1 MDHKFEEL
9 KCYFNTRL
17 TEQEEIELR
26 CLKKISKEIE
36 NKGNKQCKHI

>member
-9 KCYFNTRL
+9 KRYFNTRL
-17 TEQEEIELR
+17 AEQEEIELQ

>member
-17 TEQEEIELR
+17 AEQEEIELQ
-26 CLKKISKEIE
+26 CLKKISKDIE